1 MNARGVISAWVLEKI
16 CENFVGGYKC
26 HSSITGTT
34 CEYFADRYGVAVTSS
49 CYINSSSF
57 ARTDNIRTILLGLG
71 VGVGLLLLLI
81 GTW

>member
-1 MNARGVISAWVLEKI
+1 MGPGEI

-26 HSSITGTT
+26 HSNITGAT

-57 ARTDNIRTILLGLG
+57 ARTDNIRTILLGMFL
-71 VGVGLLLLLI
+71 
-81 GTW
+81 